1 MLQLVGDY
9 LLVQVVH
16 VRNRAQDMMLVKI
29 MFGMETMLL
38 HVVHLIRKGHVEV
51 QR

>member
-1 MLQLVGDY
+1 MLQLVGGY

-16 VRNRAQDMMLVKI
+16 VRNHVQVMMLVKI

-38 HVVHLIRKGHVEV
+38 RVAHPIQKEHAERK
-51 QR
+51 